1 MRTRSAGP
9 VAFVAGAF
17 LGSFVWRLAQAR
29 GTLREKVV
37 LVTGGSRGLG
47 LVIARE
53 VAARGAR
60 VVICARDREELDRAR
75 ADLESRGAEV
85 LSVPCDVTDPAQVE
99 EFVEAAR
106 RRFGRVDVLVNDAGI
121 IQVGPYE
128 TLSLEDH
135 RAAMAANYWGT
146 VHTTLAVLP
155 EMQRRGEGRI
165 VNVTSIGGVMAV
177 PHLLAYTASKFA
189 AVGFS
194 TGLAAEAARHGI
206 RVTTIVPGLMRTGS
220 FIRAM
225 FKGQREKEM
234 SAFSVSASL
243 PVLTMDA
250 DRAGRRIVDAMETGE
265 RFVTL
270 GAPYKLVR
278 LLAAAMPSLTIAA
291 SSLVARLLPQ
301 AGGAS
306 PSEPARPG
314 YMHRRGVAESHL
326 TLLSDRAAARNNED
340 PLPAG

>member
-1 MRTRSAGP
+1 M
-9 VAFVAGAF
+9 
-17 LGSFVWRLAQAR
+17 WRLARDR
-29 GTLREKVV
+29 GALRDKVI

-47 LVIARE
+47 LVIARK
-53 VAARGAR
+53 AAGRGAR
-60 VVICARDREELDRAR
+60 VVICARDGDELERAR
-75 ADLESRGAEV
+75 QDLASRGADV
-85 LSVPCDVTDPAQVE
+85 LAVPCDVTDPAQVQAL
-99 EFVEAAR
+99 VDATR
-106 RRFGRVDVLVNDAGI
+106 RRFGRVDVLVNVAGI

-146 VHTTLAVLP
+146 VHATLAVLP
-155 EMQRRGEGRI
+155 EMQQRGEGQI
-165 VNVTSIGGVMAV
+165 VNITSIGGTLAV

-194 TGLAAEAARHGI
+194 TGLAAEASRHGI

-220 FIRAM
+220 FIRAL

-243 PVLTMDA
+243 PFVTLDA
-250 DRAGRRIVDAMETGE
+250 DRAARRIVRAAERGE

-278 LLAAAMPSLTIAA
+278 VLATAAPSITIAVA
-291 SSLVARLLPQ
+291 SVVARLLPH

-306 PSEPARPG
+306 ASEPARPG
-314 YMHRRGVAESHL
+314 YMHREGVAASRL
-326 TLLSDRAAARNNED
+326 TMLSDRAAVRNNEQ
-340 PLPAG
+340 PLPAT

>member
-1 MRTRSAGP
+1 MRIRTARSA
-9 VAFVAGAF
+9 AFAAGAV
-17 LGSFVWRLAQAR
+17 LGSFVWKLATGR
-29 GTLREKVV
+29 GTLRGQVV

-53 VAARGAR
+53 VARRGAR
-60 VVICARDREELDRAR
+60 VVICARDHRELDRAR
-75 ADLESRGAEV
+75 ADLASRGAEV
-85 LSVPCDVTDPAQVE
+85 LAVACDVTEPAQVE
-99 EFVEAAR
+99 NLVEAAH
-106 RRFGRVDVLVNDAGI
+106 RRFGRIDVLVNDAGI

-146 VHTTLAVLP
+146 VHATLAVLP
-155 EMQRRGEGRI
+155 EMQRRREGRI
-165 VNVTSIGGVMAV
+165 VNITSIGGTVAV

-194 TGLAAEAARHGI
+194 TGLAAEAARHGVT
-206 RVTTIVPGLMRTGS
+206 VTTIVPGLMRTGS
-220 FIRAM
+220 FIRAL

-234 SAFSVSASL
+234 SAFSVGASL
-243 PVLTMDA
+243 PIITMDA
-250 DRAGRRIVDAMETGE
+250 DRAGRRIVRALERGE

-270 GAPYKLVR
+270 GAPYKLARV
-278 LLAAAMPSLTIAA
+278 LATAAPALAISV

-301 AGGAS
+301 PGGAS
-306 PSEPARPG
+306 ASEPAQPG
-314 YMHRRGVAESHL
+314 YLHRSGLAASHL

-340 PLPAG
+340 PLPAT

>member
-1 MRTRSAGP
+1 
-9 VAFVAGAF
+9 
-17 LGSFVWRLAQAR
+17 
-29 GTLREKVV
+29 VV
-37 LVTGGSRGLG
+37 LITGGSRGLG

-53 VAARGAR
+53 IAGRGAR
-60 VVICARDREELDRAR
+60 IVICARDGAELERAR
-75 ADLESRGAEV
+75 ADLASQGADV
-85 LSVPCDVTDPAQVE
+85 LAVTCDVTDPVQVE
-99 EFVEAAR
+99 RLIEATH

-128 TLSLEDH
+128 TLSLQDH
-135 RAAMAANYWGT
+135 RAAMDANYWGT
-146 VHTTLAVLP
+146 VHATMAVLP
-155 EMQRRGEGRI
+155 EMQRRREGRI

-220 FIRAM
+220 FIRAL

-250 DRAGRRIVDAMETGE
+250 DRAARRIVRALERGE

-278 LLAAAMPSLTIAA
+278 LLASAMPSVTIAA
-291 SSLVARLLPQ
+291 SSLIARLLP
-301 AGGAS
+301 GAEGSS
-306 PSEPARPG
+306 PHEPARPG
-314 YMHRRGVAESHL
+314 YLHRRGIAASHL

-340 PLPAG
+340 PLPAT